1 MVQARR
7 AAFTWAVGD
16 APSGGEASFLMEN
29 PRSGR
34 LPHRRPHVRYRID
47 EPRSVTAR

>member
-34 LPHRRPHVRYRID
+34 LPHAFGIVSTSRGP
-47 EPRSVTAR
+47 